1 MEYKTLQD
9 SQLAEIMVGYIH
21 RSEIL
26 MKQISSY
33 INNETCE
40 YDNATIRNEY
50 RSLKNEIR
58 EVAAYIRRS
67 NNRNGSELYEGFFVG
82 SISEAGAFGFGVST
96 NARINQQMY
105 SAVEEARYRLTKYK
119 SLENWKN
126 LL

>member
-1 MEYKTLQD
+1 MEYRTLQD
-9 SQLAEIMVGYIH
+9 SQLAENMVGYIH

-67 NNRNGSELYEGFFVG
+67 NNRNGSDLYEEFFVG
-82 SISEAGAFGFGVST
+82 SVREAEAYGFYVPT
-96 NARINQQMY
+96 NARISQQMH

-119 SLENWKN
+119 SLDGWEK

>member
-9 SQLAEIMVGYIH
+9 SELAEIMVRYIH

-26 MKQISSY
+26 MKHISCY
-33 INNETCE
+33 INNKDCE

-58 EVAAYIRRS
+58 EIASYVRRS

>member
-9 SQLAEIMVGYIH
+9 SELAEIMVRYIH

-26 MKQISSY
+26 MNHISCY
-33 INNETCE
+33 INNKDCE

-58 EVAAYIRRS
+58 EIASYVRRS

>member
-9 SQLAEIMVGYIH
+9 SELAEIMVRYIH

-26 MKQISSY
+26 MEHISCY
-33 INNETCE
+33 INNKDCE